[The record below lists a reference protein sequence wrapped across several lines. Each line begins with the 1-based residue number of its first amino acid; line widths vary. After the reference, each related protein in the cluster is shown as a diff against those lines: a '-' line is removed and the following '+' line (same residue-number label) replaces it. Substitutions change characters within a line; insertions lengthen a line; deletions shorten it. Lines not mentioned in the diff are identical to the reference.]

1 MRSWQSRYGQ
11 FSVEFIAVLGV
22 LLALLASISLPLYSR
37 SREDAERVSRLGEAR
52 GAVNEIASAL
62 NTVYSGGIGSKQTVE
77 YWLPEK
83 VLEIRVAEN
92 VDGTDGT
99 SSNGR
104 MDVQILFDWEDDNI
118 VAVDTLLPSKNYEN
132 WRGYPVIEVINGSLS
147 TDSGDHT
154 VAVEYRHPQIEI
166 EEV

>member
-1 MRSWQSRYGQ
+1 MRSGQLRSGQ
-11 FSVEFIAVLGV
+11 FSVEFIVVLGV

-37 SREDAERVSRLGEAR
+37 THGDSEKVSRLGEAR
-52 GAVNEIASAL
+52 GAANEIASAL
-62 NTVYSGGIGSKQTVE
+62 NTVYSGGIGSKQTVK

-92 VDGTDGT
+92 VDGTDAV
-99 SSNGR
+99 SPNGR
-104 MDVQILFDWEDDNI
+104 VDVQILFDWEDDNL
-118 VAVDTLLPSKNYEN
+118 VVVNTLLPSEDYEN
-132 WRGYPVIEVINGSLS
+132 WRGYPIIEVINGSLS

-154 VAVEYRHPQIEI
+154 VTMEYRYPQIEI

>member
-1 MRSWQSRYGQ
+1 MRSGQ

-22 LLALLASISLPLYSR
+22 LLVLLASISLPLYSR
-37 SREDAERVSRLGEAR
+37 AHEDAERVSRLGEAR
-52 GAVNEIASAL
+52 GAANEIASAL

-92 VDGTDGT
+92 VDGTDAA

-104 MDVQILFDWEDDNI
+104 VDVQILFDWEDDNI
-118 VAVDTLLPSKNYEN
+118 VAVDTLLPSEDYEN
-132 WRGYPVIEVINGSLS
+132 WRGYPAIEVINGSLS

-154 VAVEYRHPQIEI
+154 VAVEYRYPQIEI